1 MIRISIAIEDIT
13 LWDRLFIGYGAGPGA
28 GPPSVDVFKLLLL
41 EFMTNEYG
49 DLGWCAIL
57 PRLLLLSSA
66 VADVLKKLLAR
77 CFFEVSVAY
86 LAPETGV
93 INCTK
98 QIKH

>member
-28 GPPSVDVFKLLLL
+28 GTTSVDVFKLLLL

-93 INCTK
+93 IA
-98 QIKH
+98 